1 MCLVCAA
8 ADSTIKLRN
17 TEYPFD
23 LHVSSTFRS
32 FALFRRDLS
41 GTPQQT
47 RHNNTATTP
56 HHSRHA
62 AANTTALMLRQTAA
76 QNYETRNTP
85 LTCTFRQSFV
95 VLRCFGVI
103 SPHKSNRHAHQKQR
117 CSRDPATAHTTTQHQ
132 SHSSTVE
139 ALQPKTTNTAS
150 QNYETQSNPLTCTFR
165 QSFVI
170 LRCFG
175 VV

>member
-1 MCLVCAA
+1 MYIPLTTLMCLVCAA
-8 ADSTIKLRN
+8 ADNTIKLRN

-76 QNYETRNTP
+76 QNYET
-85 LTCTFRQSFV
+85 QS
-95 VLRCFGVI
+95 
-103 SPHKSNRHAHQKQR
+103 
-117 CSRDPATAHTTTQHQ
+117 D
-132 SHSSTVE
+132 
-139 ALQPKTTNTAS
+139 
-150 QNYETQSNPLTCTFR
+150 PLTCTFR

-170 LRCFG
+170 LHFFVVISPYTRDRHTRRHSTAQLRHDIVVRYVTRKTRHHICVSYFQRCTPQTTKKLRNA
-175 VV
+175 